1 MRLSKD
7 YFCSKVFVIVPAAA
21 ICLAIIDTTPSIK
34 LASLVEQVAAQAPQF
49 TTQQLVQGATT
60 TLTAMA
66 KLGVIVTKNPP

>member
-1 MRLSKD
+1 M
-7 YFCSKVFVIVPAAA
+7 
-21 ICLAIIDTTPSIK
+21 AIIDTTPSIK